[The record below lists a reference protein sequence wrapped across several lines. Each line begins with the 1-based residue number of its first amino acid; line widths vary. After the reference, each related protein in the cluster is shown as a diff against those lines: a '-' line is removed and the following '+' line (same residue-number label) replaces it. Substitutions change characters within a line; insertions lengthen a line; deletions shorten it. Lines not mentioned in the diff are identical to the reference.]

1 VINDKN
7 IVYLKAFGKR
17 LSFLRKAKNL
27 TQEQLAY
34 DSNIP
39 ISQIGRIER
48 GEINTTLNTL
58 LKLANSLDIS
68 VSELLDF

>member
-7 IVYLKAFGKR
+7 LAYLKSFGKR
-17 LSFLRKAKNL
+17 LSHLRKSKNL

-34 DSNIP
+34 DTNIP

-58 LKLANSLDIS
+58 HKLAKSLDIS
-68 VSELLDF
+68 VS